1 MKTVKIRRKVATT
14 VGNPTTV
21 GHSEIHA
28 VVIIETGAVEVGIS
42 VGLPVVVA
50 TLPVPER
57 ELGIKVEAA
66 VNRCEVIIP
75 EVADFWGNLSP

>member
-1 MKTVKIRRKVATT
+1 M
-14 VGNPTTV
+14 

-57 ELGIKVEAA
+57 ELGTKVEAA

-75 EVADFWGNLSP
+75 EVADFWENLSP